1 MNDDKD
7 RTRSRAFD
15 LHCELSK
22 NRIKTNWSKFG
33 SSLRAIF
40 TNCFVLVGLRCVV
53 LHKKYTAAWK
63 HPPTV
68 AKATYSSIF
77 CQSTSDSNFLNAGG
91 GFICNSW
98 SVFFFIFASSLPWKL
113 TCWPPLRGLAFCFT
127 CFFAF
132 FNSDILANQSCLFL
146 LSSAGVAIWE
156 YKGLGTFN
164 CSDVAENYWR
174 YSSQI
179 KEESSN

>member
-15 LHCELSK
+15 LHCELLK
-22 NRIKTNWSKFG
+22 NRIKTNLSKFG
-33 SSLRAIF
+33 SSLRVIF
-40 TNCFVLVGLRCVV
+40 TNCFVLMDLRCVV

-98 SVFFFIFASSLPWKL
+98 SVFSSSLPPRCL
-113 TCWPPLRGLAFCFT
+113 GNSVADLLYEGLLSVSLVSLLFST
-127 CFFAF
+127 
-132 FNSDILANQSCLFL
+132 DILANQSCLFL

-174 YSSQI
+174 YSSQM